1 MDLSLK
7 KIELKQVA
15 PDRVALFRGDE
26 PLMCPYV
33 NRVVVPV
40 QVPSSL
46 MQPGG
51 PQQQLTVDSVPCG
64 SHCAVFELQDKF
76 IANIR
81 NSKYQLRRGCCST
94 DILFDESLKEV

>member
-46 MQPGG
+46 MQPGQ

-64 SHCAVFELQDKF
+64 SHCAVFEMFDTVKKL
-76 IANIR
+76 R
-81 NSKYQLRRGCCST
+81 NSKFTVRRGCCST
-94 DILFDESLKEV
+94 DLLFDGSLKEC